1 MIERVSLPLYKL
13 PVNLR
18 SHLREP
24 LGKIVTE
31 KELINELDKQINC
44 IVVGDES
51 AITIFKYHYKIR
63 LAIVDFQTQRRSDK
77 NLKSEVQKIGT
88 KVIQVTNP
96 AGEITQELW
105 DAIEQAIRD
114 PKTTRIEV
122 EGEEDLAFIPC
133 MLMAPD
139 KHMIIYGYPGRGLV
153 LAEVNQK
160 NRKAAEDALKSMIKE
175 E

>member
-1 MIERVSLPLYKL
+1 MHFYKL
-13 PVNLR
+13 PANLR

-31 KELINELDKQINC
+31 NELLNELDKQVDC

-51 AITIFKYHYKIR
+51 AITLFKYGYKIKI
-63 LAIVDFQTQRRSDK
+63 AIVDFQTQRRSDK
-77 NLKSEVQKIGT
+77 NLKVEVQKIGT
-88 KVIQVTNP
+88 NVIRVTNP
-96 AGEITQELW
+96 AGVITQELW
-105 DAIEQAIRD
+105 TAIEHALND
-114 PKTTRIEV
+114 PNTVRIEV

-139 KHMIIYGYPGRGLV
+139 KYMIIYGYPGRGLV
-153 LAEVNQK
+153 LAEVNPK
-160 NRKAAEDALKSMIKE
+160 NRKAAEDALKSMKKIKE